1 MGKKIG
7 YAEYGIAGVVA
18 HVHIDHSAVGLG
30 HHAVQRQGQRHPLV
44 VLDAAIVVRIEEGE
58 PVVLV
63 YRILLQVQA
72 GAVDVGT
79 QDVQARFERFGA
91 DMSQNERLAMHASPY
106 LVASFKRAALANRRF
121 ERFVARSFRLLNS
134 GSKAT
139 ALGFVVGDVV
149 DIAGSQAVKLFELV
163 GAVALPCVLA
173 FQENHLSRKLV
184 YRRKG

>member
-1 MGKKIG
+1 M
-7 YAEYGIAGVVA
+7 
-18 HVHIDHSAVGLG
+18 
-30 HHAVQRQGQRHPLV
+30 QRQGQRYPLV

-72 GAVDVGT
+72 GAIDVGT
-79 QDVQARFERFGA
+79 QDVQARL
-91 DMSQNERLAMHASPY
+91 ERLGAKVREDQRLAVHASPY
-106 LVASFKRAALANRRF
+106 LVARLKLAAFANRRF

-134 GSKAT
+134 SSKAT